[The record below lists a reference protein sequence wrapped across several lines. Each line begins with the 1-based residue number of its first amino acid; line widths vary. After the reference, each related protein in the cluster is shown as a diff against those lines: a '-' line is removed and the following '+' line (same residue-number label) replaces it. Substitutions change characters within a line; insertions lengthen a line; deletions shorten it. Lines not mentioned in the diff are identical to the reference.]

1 MLVQTWMQEWKEESV
16 KILLMNTPRLC
27 WATAFLVKR
36 RWETKS
42 RMFPHH
48 LQSSFQANSH
58 LPLIALQAQ
67 PSKLMTS
74 KLRVVYGWQNWA
86 HKKFNSIKSNTTDK
100 TMRTG
105 RDTPNLTIRKPLK
118 VTFLP
123 NRTTQNK
130 SDSQKAKRLRRKTQM
145 KLLNNFWS
153 TRLRTL
159 IRLQNSQMSGLNKI
173 IRAHQR

>member
-1 MLVQTWMQEWKEESV
+1 MQERKEESA
-16 KILLMNTPRLC
+16 KILLMNPPRLC

-36 RWETKS
+36 LWETKS

-58 LPLIALQAQ
+58 LPWIASQAR
-67 PSKLMTS
+67 PSKPMTS
-74 KLRVVYGWQNWA
+74 KSRAVSGWRNWA
-86 HKKFNSIKSNTTDK
+86 HKKSNSIKSNTTDK

-123 NRTTQNK
+123 NRTNRNQ
-130 SDSQKAKRLRRKTQM
+130 SDSQKAKRLKRKTQM

-153 TRLRTL
+153 TQLRTL
-159 IRLQNSQMSGLNKI
+159 IHLQNSQMSGLNKI